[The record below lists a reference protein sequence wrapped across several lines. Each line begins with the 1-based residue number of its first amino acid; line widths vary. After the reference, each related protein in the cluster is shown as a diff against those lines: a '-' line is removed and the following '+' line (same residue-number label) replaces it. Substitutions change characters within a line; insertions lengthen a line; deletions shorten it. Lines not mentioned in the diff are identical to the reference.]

1 MASHF
6 AAKKYEK
13 LAGCPFHLQ
22 THSGKGREDG
32 SSRRSREAARE
43 VVEVT
48 EEKENA
54 AAAVLATRKKKEE
67 SKAEQR
73 ERELQRDKDEFYLP
87 EMGPHY

>member
-22 THSGKGREDG
+22 THSRKGREDG

-48 EEKENA
+48 EEKEM
-54 AAAVLATRKKKEE
+54 LLLLLCLPHGRKKGIK
-67 SKAEQR
+67 R
-73 ERELQRDKDEFYLP
+73 ERELQGDKDEIYLR